1 MVHVF
6 IQHTKFQNVNIR
18 NENVHEQ
25 RWHFHQNN
33 PFGFLSLI
41 LNPCSILLN
50 TITLY
55 RYLKENGSLQ
65 VESIAICDNIFTRRI
80 YRTGYVLR
88 CHCFKHFISR
98 KLYFFIMEC
107 VQRYSYH
114 LIHLICHFII
124 TESWHYGKRM
134 FCTFSFPL
142 GKSEKIENDNKQK
155 RNWKQIPEK
164 YPRLG

>member
-1 MVHVF
+1 MF
-6 IQHTKFQNVNIR
+6 IRTVSQWYTCLYNIR
-18 NENVHEQ
+18 SSRTLILETKMFTSKDDISIKII
-25 RWHFHQNN
+25 RLDF
-33 PFGFLSLI
+33 FLSFEI
-41 LNPCSILLN
+41 HVVSYS
-50 TITLY
+50 ITLY

-114 LIHLICHFII
+114 LICHFII

-155 RNWKQIPEK
+155 RN
-164 YPRLG
+164 